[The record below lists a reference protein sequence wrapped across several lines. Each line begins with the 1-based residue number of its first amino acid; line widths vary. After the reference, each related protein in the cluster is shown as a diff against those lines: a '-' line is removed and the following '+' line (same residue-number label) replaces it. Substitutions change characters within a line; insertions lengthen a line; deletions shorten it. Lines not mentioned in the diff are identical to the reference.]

1 MLPSNQEI
9 LDRAEALLSKR
20 FGGTQRCV
28 DAELLTGGGNAVVH
42 RVKLSPNPFLQ
53 ERSAVVKYIP
63 VTDDALDD
71 AALVREVVAYQFTT
85 SLSEEA
91 RPGPVLLAYDIAQR
105 IIVITDSGDGD
116 TFADLLTSGDEE
128 RRINI
133 LRNLGQALGL
143 MHAATARREQDFVS
157 LRSRMARAHPKAAQI
172 NRYRVAS
179 QEYGIR
185 QGLDLVRRAG
195 IEVPDAVERTAREA
209 IRRLRSGQRAFTPFD
224 LSPDNII
231 VAERT
236 HFLDYEWA
244 DFRDTAF
251 DLASVV
257 AGFPQFLF
265 ARTISDDE
273 ADAFIDAWAREVE
286 ELWPEVGG
294 DRGEDT
300 LRSRLVTALV
310 GLALGEVTS
319 MHLGTSHN
327 LVHAVAEAAGDPSI
341 GLEEDQVL
349 PVERLLRPAEQ
360 GGFSEAETMIRR
372 DLYETFD
379 ALYRYAAR
387 DGGPVADFARDVVAR
402 LQEGVAREARGVG
415 ASEV

>member
-1 MLPSNQEI
+1 MLLSNQEI

-20 FGGTQRCV
+20 FGGTQRFV

-42 RVKLSPNPFLQ
+42 RAKLSPNPFLQ
-53 ERSAVVKYIP
+53 ERSVVVKYIP

-85 SLSEEA
+85 SLNEEV
-91 RPGPVLLAYDIAQR
+91 RPGPVLLAYDIPGR
-105 IIVITDSGDGD
+105 VIVITDSGNGD

-143 MHAATARREQDFVS
+143 MHAATVQREQDFIS
-157 LRSRMARAHPKAAQI
+157 LRTRMARSHPKAAQI
-172 NRYRVAS
+172 NRYRVAA
-179 QEYGIR
+179 QEHGIR
-185 QGLDLVRRAG
+185 QGLDLVRHAD
-195 IEVPDAVERTAREA
+195 ITVPDAVERVAREA
-209 IRRLRSGQRAFTPFD
+209 MRRLRGGQRAFTTFD

-265 ARTISDDE
+265 DRTISDDE
-273 ADAFIDAWAREVE
+273 ADAFIDAWAREVAS
-286 ELWPEVGG
+286 LWPEVR
-294 DRGEDT
+294 DDNA

-327 LVHAVAEAAGDPSI
+327 LVHAVAEAAGDSSI

-349 PVERLLRPAEQ
+349 PVERLLHPA
-360 GGFSEAETMIRR
+360 GRGTFSAEEKMIRR

-379 ALYRYAAR
+379 ALHRYAAR
-387 DGGPVADFARDVVAR
+387 DGGPVADFAREVVAR
-402 LQEGVAREARGVG
+402 LDDAAHEVSGGG
-415 ASEV
+415 ASKA

>member
-1 MLPSNQEI
+1 MVPSNQEI

-20 FGGTQRCV
+20 FGGTQRCS
-28 DAELLTGGGNAVVH
+28 DAELLLGGGNAVVQ
-42 RVKLSPNPFLQ
+42 RVRLSPNPFLQ

-85 SLSEEA
+85 SLSEDV

-105 IIVITDSGDGD
+105 IMVITDSGRGD
-116 TFADLLTSGDEE
+116 TFADLLSSGDEE
-128 RRINI
+128 RRIGI

-143 MHAATARREQDFVS
+143 MHAATARRERDFIS
-157 LRSRMARAHPKAAQI
+157 LRSRMARSHPKAARI
-172 NRYRVAS
+172 NQYRLAS
-179 QEYGIR
+179 QEHGIR
-185 QGLDLVRRAG
+185 QGLGLLRDAG
-195 IEVPDAVERTAREA
+195 IEVPDAVERVAREA
-209 IRRLRSGQRAFTPFD
+209 IRRLRGGQRAFTPFD

-257 AGFPQFLF
+257 GGFPQYLF
-265 ARTISDDE
+265 ARPIEDDE
-273 ADAFIDAWAREVE
+273 ADAFIDAWAREVSA
-286 ELWPEVGG
+286 LWPEVR
-294 DRGEDT
+294 DEDA

-310 GLALGEVTS
+310 GLALGEVTAI
-319 MHLGTSHN
+319 HLGTSHN
-327 LVHAVAEAAGDPSI
+327 LVHSVARAAGDCSI

-349 PVERLLRPAEQ
+349 PVERLLRPASE
-360 GGFSEAETMIRR
+360 GGFEEDELMIRR

-379 ALYRYAAR
+379 ALHRYAAR
-387 DGGPVADFARDVVAR
+387 EGGPVADFAREVAGR
-402 LQEGVAREARGVG
+402 LRDA
-415 ASEV
+415 EVLGT

>member
-1 MLPSNQEI
+1 MLSNREI

-20 FGGTQRCV
+20 FGGTQRCTG
-28 DAELLTGGGNAVVH
+28 AELLTGGGNAVVH

-91 RPGPVLLAYDIAQR
+91 RPGPVLLAYDIAER
-105 IIVITDSGDGD
+105 IIVITDSGNGD

-143 MHAATARREQDFVS
+143 MHAATAQREQDFLS
-157 LRSRMARAHPKAAQI
+157 LRSRMARAHPQAARI

-179 QEYGIR
+179 QEYAIR
-185 QGLDLVRRAG
+185 RGLDLVRQAG
-195 IEVPDAVERTAREA
+195 IAVPDSVERVAREA
-209 IRRLRSGQRAFTPFD
+209 IRRLRGGQRAFTPFD

-257 AGFPQFLF
+257 AGFPQYLF
-265 ARTISDDE
+265 ARTIGDDE
-273 ADAFIDAWAREVE
+273 ADAFIDAWAREVSG
-286 ELWPEVGG
+286 LWPEVR
-294 DRGEDT
+294 DENA

-310 GLALGEVTS
+310 GLALGEVTA

-327 LVHAVAEAAGDPSI
+327 LVHAVAEAEGDPSI
-341 GLEEDQVL
+341 GLQEEQVM
-349 PVERLLRPAEQ
+349 PVERLLLPADSVETTED
-360 GGFSEAETMIRR
+360 EAMMRR

-379 ALYRYAAR
+379 ALHRYAAR
-387 DGGPVADFARDVVAR
+387 EAGPVADFARDVVAR
-402 LQEGVAREARGVG
+402 LVEGNGRETAMASG
-415 ASEV
+415 A